1 MATSRQEMRTAFV
14 ALLALTLAR
23 CSEEAGPTGWIPSN
37 GAISGVIAPASDL
50 QASARAAP
58 AGAIRAR
65 AGVVALAL
73 RGLPRPPGRPGI
85 ALVAPR
91 MAAGSRSGRPARGSR
106 AESTPHDLI
115 GTCRHHAL
123 RVPPV

>member
-1 MATSRQEMRTAFV
+1 MTISRQEMRTAV
-14 ALLALTLAR
+14 IALLALTLAR

-50 QASARAAP
+50 LAPAGAAP

-73 RGLPRPPGRPGI
+73 PRPPGI

-91 MAAGSRSGRPARGSR
+91 MAAGSRSARAARGSR
-106 AESTPHDLI
+106 AESTPNDLI
-115 GTCRHHAL
+115 
-123 RVPPV
+123 V